1 MTRSSSAVLRK
12 PTAIRTAAVTMG
24 LLTTAGAFAPAALA
38 EETAAPTDT
47 ADPTT
52 TAPATTAPTP
62 TTVLTPEPTATATDA
77 PATAPESPATIAPT
91 TTAPA
96 VPAAPTTSAEAQ
108 PAVTLPGADYGTGKL
123 YPQLQAP
130 EGSGIDAEEIDP
142 DGAQVALTFSTLS
155 GAPSTASATCTF
167 EDYTCVFPSGSSIPT
182 SSINSDLAY
191 IPANSVYTLTLV
203 TGPESGQLLVLP
215 GASVRTQGHSSAG
228 TGSIDPFFGSENPFS
243 AVNVPLVAPHGY
255 RQIGISGGPAGEE
268 FRLCTV
274 ADWDCVYEDDG
285 DTDGDLLTLA
295 SVDEDS
301 FTAETTDASGNATFD
316 GIYQPGTYTLFR
328 SSAPTTPL
336 TLEVGIATSLAERD
350 TAVRLQLGTPA
361 PAPTTT
367 APATPAPAATTPATT
382 SVAAASLAAGKQQ
395 TISIGGFLPG
405 EMVHGV
411 LHSTPVDLGTVQA
424 DANGVA
430 TFTFTVPAGFE
441 AGTHTV
447 EMRGLT
453 SGITAEATFTVTA
466 AATTSGGLA
475 YTGTDV
481 LPLLAVGGGLL
492 AAGAAA
498 VSVAARRRSA

>member
-1 MTRSSSAVLRK
+1 
-12 PTAIRTAAVTMG
+12 MG

-47 ADPTT
+47 AAPT
-52 TAPATTAPTP
+52 TAPETTSPTP

-77 PATAPESPATIAPT
+77 PATATTESPATSAPT

-96 VPAAPTTSAEAQ
+96 VPAAPTTSADAQ

-123 YPQLQAP
+123 YPQLEAP
-130 EGSGIDAEEIDP
+130 EGSGIDSEEIDP
-142 DGAQVALTFSTLS
+142 TGAQVKLTYSTLS
-155 GAPSTASATCTF
+155 GAPSTAEGTCTF
-167 EDYTCVFPSGSSIPT
+167 DYYACVFPSSSTVPK
-182 SSINSDLAY
+182 SPFNPGLAN

-203 TGPESGQLLVLP
+203 KGPDSGQVLLLP
-215 GASVRTQGHSSAG
+215 GATVSTQAHSSAG
-228 TGSIDPFFGSENPFS
+228 TGSIDPIFGSDDLFGS
-243 AVNVPLVAPHGY
+243 VYVPLVAPHGY

-274 ADWDCVYEDDG
+274 ADWDCVSEDDG
-285 DTDGDLLTLA
+285 DTDGDLITLA

-301 FTAETTDASGNATFD
+301 FATVTTDGSGNATFD
-316 GIYQPGTYTLFR
+316 GIYQPGTYTLFA

-350 TAVRLQLGTPA
+350 TAVRLQLGAPVTQPTTPAA
-361 PAPTTT
+361 PAPTV
-367 APATPAPAATTPATT
+367 TTPATK

-405 EMVHGV
+405 EMVSGV

-447 EMRGLT
+447 EMQGLT
-453 SGITAEATFTVTA
+453 SGITAEATFTVTE

-481 LPLLAVGGGLL
+481 LPLIAVGGGLL

-498 VSVAARRRSA
+498 VTVAARRRSA